1 MASVV
6 GLLEER
12 ELAARKRVESLRE
25 EVDRVLAELRD
36 AETDWERW
44 MIARERV
51 DRVLSEP
58 RGAQAAEAAG
68 AGAPVP
74 VPEPVPGRAAAT
86 RSVVPVWRPKLA
98 ARVLA
103 VEYQRIV
110 NTLVDRQHGDDG
122 PAMSCQ
128 EIAVALGLELA
139 PAKIEGAVRSRAKR
153 LVARGWPAEDTP
165 GRFSTAA
172 GPGAG
177 S

>member
-68 AGAPVP
+68 AGAPP
-74 VPEPVPGRAAAT
+74 PCSKAPGR
-86 RSVVPVWRPKLA
+86 
-98 ARVLA
+98 
-103 VEYQRIV
+103 
-110 NTLVDRQHGDDG
+110 
-122 PAMSCQ
+122 
-128 EIAVALGLELA
+128 
-139 PAKIEGAVRSRAKR
+139 
-153 LVARGWPAEDTP
+153 
-165 GRFSTAA
+165 
-172 GPGAG
+172 
-177 S
+177 